1 MHQRKSKKILIYF
14 FLLFLLGSINN
25 IYTNNLKFFS
35 VKEINVIGLENNENS
50 ILSKKIERLLKLD
63 NIYLINKKDLN
74 TLIETNNLV
83 EKYFIFKRYPSS
95 LDINIDK
102 TNFLAKISK
111 NGKIYDLASNGK
123 LIENRH
129 SNRQLPFVFG
139 NPEIVEFFKIKKI
152 IDESQISFEEIES
165 LYFFLSKRW
174 DLKLRNNIII
184 KLPNDNTKEGLK
196 LVSEFLHNNEF
207 KDKIGRAHVRT
218 PVTEKSR
225 MPSSA

>member
-1 MHQRKSKKILIYF
+1 MHQRKSKKILIYL
-14 FLLFLLGSINN
+14 FLLFLVGSINN
-25 IYTNNLKFFS
+25 IHINNLNFLS
-35 VKEINVIGLENNENS
+35 VKEINVTGLEKKENS
-50 ILSKKIERLLKLD
+50 ILSKKIKRLLKLD

-74 TLIETNNLV
+74 TLIESNNLV

-95 LDINIDK
+95 LNINIDK

-123 LIENRH
+123 LIENRN

-139 NPEIVEFFKIKKI
+139 NPEIVEFFNIKKI

-207 KDKIGRAHVRT
+207 KDIKIIDARI
-218 PVTEKSR
+218 KNQIILND
-225 MPSSA
+225 

>member
-1 MHQRKSKKILIYF
+1 MHQRKSKKILIYL
-14 FLLFLLGSINN
+14 FLLFLVGSINN
-25 IYTNNLKFFS
+25 IHINNLNLLS
-35 VKEINVIGLENNENS
+35 VKEINVTGLENKENS
-50 ILSKKIERLLKLD
+50 TLSKKIERLLKLD

-74 TLIETNNLV
+74 TLIESNNLV

-95 LDINIDK
+95 LNINIDK

-139 NPEIVEFFKIKKI
+139 NPEIVEFFNIKKI

-184 KLPNDNTKEGLK
+184 KLPNDNTKEALK

-207 KDKIGRAHVRT
+207 KYIKIIDARI
-218 PVTEKSR
+218 KNQIILND
-225 MPSSA
+225 

>member
-1 MHQRKSKKILIYF
+1 MHQRKSKKILIYL
-14 FLLFLLGSINN
+14 FLLFLVGSINN
-25 IYTNNLKFFS
+25 IHINNLNFLS
-35 VKEINVIGLENNENS
+35 VKEINVTGLENKENS
-50 ILSKKIERLLKLD
+50 TLSKKIERLLKLD

-74 TLIETNNLV
+74 TLIESNNLV

-95 LDINIDK
+95 LNINIDK

-139 NPEIVEFFKIKKI
+139 NPEIVEFFNIKKI

-184 KLPNDNTKEGLK
+184 KLSNDNTKEGLK

-207 KDKIGRAHVRT
+207 KYIKIIDARI
-218 PVTEKSR
+218 KNQIILND
-225 MPSSA
+225 

>member
-1 MHQRKSKKILIYF
+1 MHQRKSKKILIYL
-14 FLLFLLGSINN
+14 FLLFLVGSINN
-25 IYTNNLKFFS
+25 IHINNLNFLS
-35 VKEINVIGLENNENS
+35 VKEINVTGLENKENS
-50 ILSKKIERLLKLD
+50 TLSKKIERLLKLD

-74 TLIETNNLV
+74 TLMESNNLV

-95 LDINIDK
+95 LNINIDK

-123 LIENRH
+123 LIENRN

-139 NPEIVEFFKIKKI
+139 NPEIVEFFNIKKI

-207 KDKIGRAHVRT
+207 KDIKIIDARI
-218 PVTEKSR
+218 KNQIILND
-225 MPSSA
+225 

>member
-1 MHQRKSKKILIYF
+1 MHQRKSKKILIYL
-14 FLLFLLGSINN
+14 FLLFLVGSINN
-25 IYTNNLKFFS
+25 IHINNLNFLS
-35 VKEINVIGLENNENS
+35 VKEINVTGLEKKENS
-50 ILSKKIERLLKLD
+50 TLSKKIERLLKLD

-74 TLIETNNLV
+74 TLIESNNLV

-95 LDINIDK
+95 LNINIDK

-139 NPEIVEFFKIKKI
+139 NPEIVEFFNIKKI

-174 DLKLRNNIII
+174 DLELRNNIII
-184 KLPNDNTKEGLK
+184 KLPNDNIKESLK
-196 LVSEFLHNNEF
+196 LASEFLHNNEF
-207 KDKIGRAHVRT
+207 KDIKIIDARI
-218 PVTEKSR
+218 KNQIILND
-225 MPSSA
+225 

>member
-1 MHQRKSKKILIYF
+1 MHQRKSKKILIYL
-14 FLLFLLGSINN
+14 FLLFLVGSINN
-25 IYTNNLKFFS
+25 IHINNLNFLS
-35 VKEINVIGLENNENS
+35 VKEINVTGLENKENS
-50 ILSKKIERLLKLD
+50 TLSKKIERLLKLD

-74 TLIETNNLV
+74 TLIESNNLV

-95 LDINIDK
+95 LNINIDK

-139 NPEIVEFFKIKKI
+139 NPEIIEFFNIKKI

-207 KDKIGRAHVRT
+207 KDIKIIDARI
-218 PVTEKSR
+218 KNQIILND
-225 MPSSA
+225 

>member
-1 MHQRKSKKILIYF
+1 MHQRKSKKILIYL
-14 FLLFLLGSINN
+14 FLLFLVGSINN
-25 IYTNNLKFFS
+25 IHINNLNFLS
-35 VKEINVIGLENNENS
+35 VKEINVTGLENKENS
-50 ILSKKIERLLKLD
+50 TLSKKIERLLKLD

-74 TLIETNNLV
+74 TLIESNNLV

-95 LDINIDK
+95 LNINIDK

-139 NPEIVEFFKIKKI
+139 NPEIVEFFNIKKI

-196 LVSEFLHNNEF
+196 LALEFLHNNEF
-207 KDKIGRAHVRT
+207 KDIKIIDARI
-218 PVTEKSR
+218 KNQIILND
-225 MPSSA
+225 

>member
-1 MHQRKSKKILIYF
+1 MHQRKSKKILIYL
-14 FLLFLLGSINN
+14 FLLFLVGSINN
-25 IYTNNLKFFS
+25 IHINNLNFLS
-35 VKEINVIGLENNENS
+35 VKEINVTGLENKENS
-50 ILSKKIERLLKLD
+50 TLSKKIERLLKLD

-74 TLIETNNLV
+74 TLIESNNLV

-95 LDINIDK
+95 LNINIDK
-102 TNFLAKISK
+102 TNFVAKISK

-139 NPEIVEFFKIKKI
+139 NPEIVEFFNIKKI

-184 KLPNDNTKEGLK
+184 KLPNDNIKESLK
-196 LVSEFLHNNEF
+196 LASEFLHNNEF
-207 KDKIGRAHVRT
+207 KDIKIIDARI
-218 PVTEKSR
+218 KNQIILND
-225 MPSSA
+225 

>member
-1 MHQRKSKKILIYF
+1 MHQRKSKKILIYL

-25 IYTNNLKFFS
+25 IYINNLKFFN

-74 TLIETNNLV
+74 TLIESNNLV

-129 SNRQLPFVFG
+129 SNSKSPFVFG
-139 NPEIVEFFKIKKI
+139 NPEIVEFFNIKKI

-184 KLPNDNTKEGLK
+184 KLPNDNIEESLK

-207 KDKIGRAHVRT
+207 KDIKIIDARI
-218 PVTEKSR
+218 KNQIILND
-225 MPSSA
+225 

>member
-1 MHQRKSKKILIYF
+1 MHQRKSKKIFIYL
-14 FLLFLLGSINN
+14 FLLFLVGSINN
-25 IYTNNLKFFS
+25 IHFNNLNFLS
-35 VKEINVIGLENNENS
+35 VKEINVTGLENKENS
-50 ILSKKIERLLKLD
+50 TLSKKIERLLKLD

-74 TLIETNNLV
+74 TLIESNNLV

-95 LDINIDK
+95 LNINIDK

-139 NPEIVEFFKIKKI
+139 NPEIVEFFNIKKI

-174 DLKLRNNIII
+174 DLELRNNIII
-184 KLPNDNTKEGLK
+184 RLPNDNIKESLK
-196 LVSEFLHNNEF
+196 LASEFLHNNEF
-207 KDKIGRAHVRT
+207 KDIKIIDARI
-218 PVTEKSR
+218 KNQIILND
-225 MPSSA
+225 